1 MASNSD
7 FSFDP
12 GMMIALIPTLMSVV
26 GSVNIA
32 RLVKQCPSF
41 KGSAK
46 RILMGMSLCEVVSS
60 VAFSAQSLF
69 IPRETSHIL
78 WAIGNGSALGLMM
91 QFSISSYIFSCF
103 LSFIYLSKIRFGG
116 GDNRDFCATRIEP
129 WTGALGLCY
138 PLITALIGA
147 GMRVY
152 SNMEFLPHTN
162 TTENVEAVSLRQR
175 ELSARVGQFLF
186 PGYPVTNFLLA
197 VAVNGLVIFA
207 FVRNGGN
214 NKSNKNNNNRNDS
227 LRSRTNGVATAS
239 VLLTYVWTAIL
250 RVFESNDI
258 SHFSKGGLLP
268 LVLLQA
274 FFLPALGLYNV
285 LGTTTLQPRWR
296 RVRTL
301 YPCESN
307 VWCAGRALF
316 GGGGGGTKFFQPTT
330 GVVVPTTTT
339 STTAAARVEDHDF
352 NFSSRR
358 RCRF

>member
-1 MASNSD
+1 MATLSD

-12 GMMIALIPTLMSVV
+12 GMMIAMIPTLMSVV
-26 GSVNIA
+26 KSVNIA

-60 VAFSAQSLF
+60 IAFSAQSLF
-69 IPRETSHIL
+69 IPRETSHFL

-116 GDNRDFCATRIEP
+116 GDNRDFCAKRIEP
-129 WTGALGLCY
+129 WTGALGFCY

-152 SNMEFLPHTN
+152 SGMEFLPAD
-162 TTENVEAVSLRQR
+162 ESCSEATSLRQR

-207 FVRNGGN
+207 FVRGGGGTTTAKNSN
-214 NKSNKNNNNRNDS
+214 NNDS

-250 RVFESNDI
+250 RVLESNDI
-258 SHFSKGGLLP
+258 SHISKGGK
-268 LVLLQA
+268 V
-274 FFLPALGLYNV
+274 
-285 LGTTTLQPRWR
+285 
-296 RVRTL
+296 
-301 YPCESN
+301 
-307 VWCAGRALF
+307 
-316 GGGGGGTKFFQPTT
+316 
-330 GVVVPTTTT
+330 GVG
-339 STTAAARVEDHDF
+339 F
-352 NFSSRR
+352 
-358 RCRF
+358 